1 MNFNY
6 SKELL
11 NIIFNNAIDGII
23 VINEKGEIQMAN
35 PATTRLFGYE
45 VEEMLGNNIKMLMPS
60 NHASNHDGYISRY
73 KQTGE
78 RKIIGIGREVTGLR
92 KDGSLFPFDLSVSE
106 LNFGENQRL
115 FAGTIHDISAQKEA
129 QAKIE
134 ELNSQLEARIV
145 ERTDQLAKVVSQ
157 LLQTNTALKN
167 EISERKKIESKLIK
181 SKEET
186 QNALESERN
195 LSKMKSRF
203 ITTTSHEF
211 RTPLSTIL
219 SSAKLIGRYSDEN
232 GQENRLK
239 HINRIETSVVNLNN
253 IIHDLL
259 TWSKLEENKI
269 NFRPENFNLT
279 DLAKEVLEEVQV
291 VSKKDQNIY
300 FEHEGKLCHVML
312 DPTFIKN
319 ILINLLSNALKYSKE
334 GQSVFL
340 KTKIFENEL
349 SITVKDQ
356 GIGIPEEDRKNLF
369 ERFFR
374 ANNVEAI
381 QGTGLGL
388 NIVKKYVELME
399 GTIDFESTVDKGS
412 IFKIFIPLQI
422 NPY

>member
-1 MNFNY
+1 MNNLY

-11 NIIFNNAIDGII
+11 NIIFDSAIDGII
-23 VINEKGEIQMAN
+23 VINEKGEILMAN
-35 PATTRLFGYE
+35 PATKKLFGYE
-45 VEEMLGNNIKMLMPS
+45 VEEMLGNNIRMLMPPHHS
-60 NHASNHDGYISRY
+60 SKHDVYISGY
-73 KQTGE
+73 MQTGE

-92 KDGSLFPFDLSVSE
+92 KDGSTFPFDLSVSE
-106 LNFGENQRL
+106 LNFSENQRL
-115 FAGTIHDISAQKEA
+115 FAGTIHDISVQKEA

-134 ELNSQLEARIV
+134 ELNSQLEEKII
-145 ERTDQLAKVVSQ
+145 ERTEQLDKVVSQ
-157 LLQTNTALKN
+157 LLQTNTALKK

-181 SKEET
+181 SKEKV
-186 QNALESERN
+186 QIALDSERN
-195 LSKMKSRF
+195 LYKMKSRF

-239 HINRIETSVVNLNN
+239 HIRRIENSVKNLNN
-253 IIHDLL
+253 ILYDLL
-259 TWSKLEENKI
+259 TWNKLEENKI
-269 NFRPENFNLT
+269 FSRPENFSLR
-279 DLAKEVLEEVQV
+279 DMAQEVLEEVQA

-300 FEHEGKLCHVML
+300 FEHEGKSCQVVL
-312 DPTFIKN
+312 DPILIKN

-334 GQSVFL
+334 GQSVYL
-340 KTKIFENEL
+340 KTQIFENEL
-349 SITVKDQ
+349 SITVKDE
-356 GIGIPEEDRKNLF
+356 GIGIPEDDRKHLF